1 MQCFLNFPYCYRR
14 LLDKISHSLT
24 QKETPEKEFKV
35 QDTPSQKL
43 SGEPIQESFNYHG
56 YLLCFQGTLY
66 VVLGSGKRCLATKRS
81 WMVIGQLWPAIVQA
95 QQSEKPSILRVVDDI
110 IARISKNLESPGIE
124 TKVRFLCTLCHLFLQ
139 KQRYMYCKYDIS
151 YIHGIETMVC
161 VLYTPYGYIHF

>member
-1 MQCFLNFPYCYRR
+1 M
-14 LLDKISHSLT
+14 
-24 QKETPEKEFKV
+24 
-35 QDTPSQKL
+35 
-43 SGEPIQESFNYHG
+43 SGEPIQESSNYHG
-56 YLLCFQGTLY
+56 YLLCFKGTLY

-124 TKVRFLCTLCHLFLQ
+124 TKVRLLCTLCWLYLK
-139 KQRYMYCKYDIS
+139 KQRYTYCRYNIS

-161 VLYTPYGYIHF
+161 VLYTPYPLYSFLKFVGERNICLPGNFSYSFCLKMRSEVASS